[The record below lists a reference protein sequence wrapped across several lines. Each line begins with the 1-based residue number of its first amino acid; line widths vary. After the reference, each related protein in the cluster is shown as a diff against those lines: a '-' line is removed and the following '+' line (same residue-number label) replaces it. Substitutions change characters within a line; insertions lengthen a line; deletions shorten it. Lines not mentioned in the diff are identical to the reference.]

1 MAEPMNLSESIM
13 VAAPPE
19 AVWDLVADVTRM
31 GEWSPETTAAWWL
44 GGATTAALGARFKGR
59 NKRGRM
65 RWATTCEVTAAN
77 RASRFSFVRVSR
89 IDNGTDWTFTME
101 PRDDG
106 TLLTESARQRRL
118 PNSAARLAGRITFG
132 PDREEQVRQGMSTT
146 IGRIKSAAEAGA
158 KPPTG

>member
-1 MAEPMNLSESIM
+1 MSLSDTVI

-44 GGATTAALGARFKGR
+44 GGATKAGAGVRFKGR

-65 RWATTCEVTAAN
+65 RWATTCEINAAD
-77 RASRFSFVRVSR
+77 RGSRFSFVRASR
-89 IDNGTDWTFTME
+89 IDDGTEWTFTMQ

-106 TLLTESARQRRL
+106 TLLTESAKQRRL

-132 PDREEQVRQGMSTT
+132 SDREEQVRQGIRTT
-146 IGRIKSAAEAGA
+146 IDRIKAAAEAGGR
-158 KPPTG
+158 PSTS